1 MVFLLAIFYG
11 LQTADRLSMR
21 DAALCGLLVFVA
33 VFLRTNLAIAAVVL
47 LATLA
52 FHLLFRAPRLL
63 VPLASTS
70 ALTLLIPLHN
80 IYFGKR
86 LVLLTSV
93 VDNQLTL
100 VMPPWIYGRALADIL
115 TGNAGSASVDQ
126 MLAHFNLWL
135 GTERGSVPVHA
146 AALAVLLWATVSAK
160 TFTVRLLSIVT
171 CALQFT
177 LMFWRPESRFGLLAW
192 LMTVM
197 TIIAFIW
204 QRLATKDTPSAAHS

>member
-1 MVFLLAIFYG
+1 
-11 LQTADRLSMR
+11 MR

-100 VMPPWIYGRALADIL
+100 VMPPWVYARAFADIL

-160 TFTVRLLSIVT
+160 TLTVRLLSIVT

-192 LMTVM
+192 LMTVV

-204 QRLATKDTPSAAHS
+204 RRLATKDTPSAARS